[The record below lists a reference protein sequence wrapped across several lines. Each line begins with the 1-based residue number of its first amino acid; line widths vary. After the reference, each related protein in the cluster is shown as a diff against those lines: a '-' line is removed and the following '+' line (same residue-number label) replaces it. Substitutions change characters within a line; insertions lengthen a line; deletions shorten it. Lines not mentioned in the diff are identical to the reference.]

1 MFMEGRMSIVSM
13 RKAGFTLVELI
24 AVIIILGILAAVG
37 MPQYRRAMERARGA
51 EAYSGLANVQESEK
65 IYYAS
70 NEAYYPQSPLDD
82 TGEGILDISLPQTG
96 WTFSISSTDTAVD
109 FTAVATRAAGPCAND
124 TIQVDNRGTITDS
137 WKTCVDGL

>member
-1 MFMEGRMSIVSM
+1 MEGWM
-13 RKAGFTLVELI
+13 RKSGFTLVELI

-51 EAYSGLANVQESEK
+51 EAYSGLANVQEAEK

-70 NEAYYPQSPLDD
+70 NEKYYTQSPLDD

-96 WTFSISSTDTAVD
+96 WSFGISATDASKD
-109 FTAVATRAAGPCAND
+109 FTATATRSAGPCSSN
-124 TIQVDNRGTITDS
+124 TVKVDNKGTITDA
-137 WKTCVDGL
+137 WKSCVDGL